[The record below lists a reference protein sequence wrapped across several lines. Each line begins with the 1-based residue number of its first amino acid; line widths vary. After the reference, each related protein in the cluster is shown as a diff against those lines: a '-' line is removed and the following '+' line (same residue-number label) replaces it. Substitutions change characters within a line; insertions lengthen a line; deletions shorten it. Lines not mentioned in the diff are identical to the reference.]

1 MTDVVADD
9 VVTDLG
15 STASVS
21 ESLTEALYGPSIV
34 FHEEA
39 GLSLGSLFA
48 EFIQELRP
56 DRNAAP
62 GLGLCRED
70 SDAFVF
76 PIHMLP
82 LEDQQLTQAG
92 PDTEVYCDLNCP
104 LDVWGSSVMNLL
116 EVFRCQRQLLGKLLG
131 LLPFGE
137 WVLREVLVLHT
148 PVKHYFQIAE
158 VAVTSCGRVLFVP
171 AVDELDERRLF

>member
-21 ESLTEALYGPSIV
+21 ESLAEALYGPSIV
-34 FHEEA
+34 FHEKA

-48 EFIQELRP
+48 EFIQELRS

-62 GLGLCRED
+62 GLCLCRED

-76 PIHMLP
+76 PIHVLP
-82 LEDQQLTQAG
+82 LKDQQFTQAG
-92 PDTEVYCDLNCP
+92 SHTEIHSDLDGP
-104 LDVWGSSVMNLL
+104 LDVWGGSVMNLL

-137 WVLREVLVLHT
+137 WVL
-148 PVKHYFQIAE
+148 
-158 VAVTSCGRVLFVP
+158 
-171 AVDELDERRLF
+171 